1 MPATQSLEAFYT
13 RKFDENPSLPPNG
26 VGDFNV
32 FRLTDSKSGRTT
44 PSPYARYDFYKV
56 MLIRGKHRC
65 HYADKSIAFEGSTL
79 LFFNPAVPYR
89 FERLDLQSTGFFC
102 VFKES
107 FYTESFRRG
116 LHDLPMF
123 APGGKPVY
131 ELNDKQDLEVVD
143 LFEKMLNEI
152 NSDYRFKYDLLRNY
166 VAELLHL
173 AMKMEPSEELYH
185 HPDTNARITS
195 IFMAL
200 LERQFPIESP
210 NQFIKMRS
218 ASDFSEKLG
227 LHVNHL
233 NRAVRLTTG
242 KTTTAHI
249 AERIAAEAT
258 ALLKHTN
265 WNISE
270 ISYSLGFAHPSYFT
284 SFFKKQTKL
293 TPTSIRLV

>member
-1 MPATQSLEAFYT
+1 MPAIQSLEAFYA
-13 RKFDENPSLPPNG
+13 RKFDKNPSLSANG
-26 VGDFNV
+26 VEAFNV
-32 FRLTDSKSGRTT
+32 FRLTDSRNSSTAA
-44 PSPYARYDFYKV
+44 SPYARYDFYKI
-56 MLIRGKHRC
+56 MLINGQHRC
-65 HYADKSIAFEGSTL
+65 HYADKSIAFAGSTL

-89 FERLDLQSTGFFC
+89 FERLGKQSTGFFC

-107 FYTESFRRG
+107 FYTESFRKG
-116 LHDLPMF
+116 IHDLPMF
-123 APGGKPVY
+123 TPGGKPVY
-131 ELNDKQDLEVVD
+131 ALNETRELEVAT
-143 LFEKMLNEI
+143 LFEKMLNEMH
-152 NSDYRFKYDLLRNY
+152 SDYRFKYDLLRNY
-166 VAELLHL
+166 VSELLHC
-173 AMKMEPSEELYH
+173 AMKMEPHEQLYH

-200 LERQFPIESP
+200 LERQFPIDLP
-210 NQFIKMRS
+210 GQPIQMRS
-218 ASDFSEKLG
+218 PSDFADKLG
-227 LHVNHL
+227 VHVNHL

-249 AERIAAEAT
+249 AERMAAEAT

-284 SFFKKQTKL
+284 SFFKKQTKV

>member
-1 MPATQSLEAFYT
+1 MPATESLEAFYA
-13 RKFDENPSLPPNG
+13 RKFDKNPSLPPNG

-32 FRLTDSKSGRTT
+32 FRLTDSRSGGTA
-44 PSPYARYDFYKV
+44 PSPYARYDFYKI

-65 HYADKSIAFEGSTL
+65 HYADKSIALDGSTL

-89 FERLDLQSTGFFC
+89 FERLDEPSTGFFC

-107 FYTESFRRG
+107 FYLEGHRNG
-116 LHDLPMF
+116 IHDLPMF
-123 APGGKPVY
+123 SPSGKPVY
-131 ELNDKQDLEVVD
+131 NLNEAQEREVVI

-152 NSDYRFKYDLLRNY
+152 HSDYRFKYDLLRNY
-166 VAELLHL
+166 VSELLHF
-173 AMKMEPSEELYH
+173 AMKMEPNEQLYH

-195 IFMAL
+195 IFMAV

-210 NQFIKMRS
+210 DQFIGMRS
-218 ASDFSEKLG
+218 ASDFADKLG
-227 LHVNHL
+227 VHVNHL

-249 AERIAAEAT
+249 AERMAAEAT

-265 WNISE
+265 WNIAE

-284 SFFKKQTKL
+284 SFFKKQTKV

>member
-1 MPATQSLEAFYT
+1 MPVTRSLEAFYAH
-13 RKFDENPSLPPNG
+13 KFDESPSRPPNG

-32 FRLTDSKSGRTT
+32 FRLTDSRNV
-44 PSPYARYDFYKV
+44 PAPYVRYDFYKI

-65 HYADKSIAFEGSTL
+65 HYADKSIALEGSTL

-89 FERLDLQSTGFFC
+89 FERLDDQSTGFFC
-102 VFKES
+102 VFRES
-107 FYTESFRRG
+107 FYTEALRKG
-116 LHDLPMF
+116 IHDLVVF
-123 APGGKPVY
+123 AYGARPVY
-131 ELNDKQDLEVVD
+131 QLNESQDQEVAA
-143 LFEKMLNEI
+143 LFEKMLTEI
-152 NSDYRFKYDLLRNY
+152 NSDYRFKYDLLRNQ
-166 VAELLHL
+166 VSELIHV
-173 AMKMEPSEELYH
+173 AMKMEPDEQLYH

-195 IFMAL
+195 IFTDL

-210 NQFIKMRS
+210 GESIKMRS
-218 ASDFSEKLG
+218 PSDFAEKLA

-242 KTTTAHI
+242 RTTTAHI

-265 WNISE
+265 WNVSE
-270 ISYSLGFAHPSYFT
+270 ISYSLGFAQPSHFT
-284 SFFKKQTKL
+284 SFFKKQTKV